1 MFFFFRYSLMP
12 NVLIPNVEAAL
23 LDPNS
28 DASTHDFFNDD
39 ELIFQ
44 HPVVSLV

>member
-1 MFFFFRYSLMP
+1 MP

-23 LDPNS
+23 LDPNGN
-28 DASTHDFFNDD
+28 ASTNDFFNDD

-44 HPVVSLV
+44 HHVSLV